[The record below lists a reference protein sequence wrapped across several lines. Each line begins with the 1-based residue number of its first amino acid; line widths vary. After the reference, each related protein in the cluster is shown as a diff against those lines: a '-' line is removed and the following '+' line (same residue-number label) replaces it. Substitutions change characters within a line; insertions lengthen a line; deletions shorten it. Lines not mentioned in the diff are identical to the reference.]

1 MAQARGRPGFSA
13 GDLLA
18 RMALGV
24 VAVLGL
30 WNPTGYSYVNW
41 LIGHTPEER
50 PYVALVGVSLLILM
64 VIYLRAT
71 FRSIGVLGI
80 VLASAF
86 VGALLWVFASLGLLD
101 LGRAGVAQWAALASV
116 GLVLGIGLSW
126 SHIRK
131 ALTGQADVD
140 DVSE

>member
-1 MAQARGRPGFSA
+1 MAQARARQGFSA

-30 WNPTGYSYVNW
+30 WNPTGFSYVNW
-41 LIGHTPEER
+41 LIGHAPEER

-101 LGRAGVAQWAALASV
+101 LRAAGAAQWAALVSV

-126 SHIRK
+126 SHIRR

>member
-1 MAQARGRPGFSA
+1 MAQARGRAGFSA

-24 VAVLGL
+24 VVVLGL

-41 LIGHTPEER
+41 LIGHAPEVR
-50 PYVALVGVSLLILM
+50 PYVALTGVTLLILA

-71 FRSIGVLGI
+71 FRSIGLLGI
-80 VLASAF
+80 ALASAF

-101 LGRAGVAQWAALASV
+101 LGKAGVAQWAALVST

-126 SHIRK
+126 SHVRR

>member
-1 MAQARGRPGFSA
+1 VATARGRTGFSA
-13 GDLLA
+13 ADLLA
-18 RMALGV
+18 RVALGV
-24 VAVLGL
+24 VVVLGL

-41 LIGHTPEER
+41 LIGHEPGQR
-50 PYVALVGVSLLILM
+50 PYVALVGVTLLILA

-101 LGRAGVAQWAALASV
+101 LGRAGVAQWAALVSV

-126 SHIRK
+126 SHIRR